1 VARSISTSLQTGLP
15 VVNPSSLLVCA
26 LCAVFTLALFPRS
39 AQPMPDSTAE
49 QSSRYQRAVR
59 LLGDTAPD
67 TQAAFASIAITEL
80 AEVYMAEADLARK
93 QAGRSSERAKLLGW
107 SRGVNQLAAQL
118 SLVLED
124 IEQGY
129 PVDMSVTNGAAAS
142 VAVAGKTVILTHPR
156 AGQQAAFEQRI
167 LQEFCARNDC
177 GLLTVQDAGPEP
189 IPVSV
194 STVRPLWSFTDSGPV
209 CSHQGIQV
217 RFDGVQNVARRRG
230 VCEQFLQEATTL
242 ANELVW
248 QRRHGVT
255 VEWGNLM
262 IRPTPQR
269 PEHLLQLNAA
279 GDSIL
284 ATMPLI
290 YGSPDLLR
298 HITPWLQSRLAGG
311 APVTVQL
318 DATQYGWE

>member
-1 VARSISTSLQTGLP
+1 
-15 VVNPSSLLVCA
+15 
-26 LCAVFTLALFPRS
+26 
-39 AQPMPDSTAE
+39 
-49 QSSRYQRAVR
+49 
-59 LLGDTAPD
+59 
-67 TQAAFASIAITEL
+67 
-80 AEVYMAEADLARK
+80 MAEADLARK
-93 QAGRSSERAKLLGW
+93 QAGNASDRGKLLGW

-118 SLVLED
+118 TLVLED

-129 PVDMSVTNGAAAS
+129 PVDLSVTSGAAAS
-142 VAVAGKTVILTHPR
+142 VAVAGKAVILTHPR

-167 LQEFCARNDC
+167 LQEFCARSDC
-177 GLLTVQDAGPEP
+177 TLLTVQGAAPEP

-217 RFDGVQNVARRRG
+217 HFDGVHNVARRRG

-248 QRRHGVT
+248 QGRHGVT

-290 YGSPDLLR
+290 YGSPDLLH
-298 HITPWLQSRLAGG
+298 HITPWLQSRFAGD

-318 DATQYGWE
+318 DATHYGWE